1 MILMLDQR
9 GVTKNTIIV
18 KDQNALLKCQE
29 ELNQDYQFGSTRSIS
44 LAIVN
49 EALTGHACKRRS
61 NLPLLCMLHNNALQ
75 ITIAED
81 IIENLKFDNSRYVL
95 SRLYPDFS
103 YFALRVYPNVD
114 FQEMVAWSKAGNTNK
129 VIPLQAEAN
138 TKILTLAK
146 KLNEKK

>member
-103 YFALRVYPNVD
+103 YFALRVSRDGCV
-114 FQEMVAWSKAGNTNK
+114 V
-129 VIPLQAEAN
+129 
-138 TKILTLAK
+138 
-146 KLNEKK
+146 